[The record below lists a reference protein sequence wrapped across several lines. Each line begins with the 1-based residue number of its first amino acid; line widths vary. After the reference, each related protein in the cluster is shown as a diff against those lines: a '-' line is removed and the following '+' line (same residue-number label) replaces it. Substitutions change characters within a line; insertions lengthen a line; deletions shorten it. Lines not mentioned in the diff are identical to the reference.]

1 MVYDATI
8 QLVTAMDFAHNHK
21 LIHGQLDLSKVK
33 ISKGPLAQRD
43 QAEGFSIP
51 PNEIP
56 YYNLEFEIT
65 DFAPKHSMT
74 LPLEPEATYWPFS
87 KLKDPKKLTENERME
102 VLMLKDIYAIGVCI
116 LEMMIGRFG
125 LEYNINIDNIP
136 SEWGN
141 LPESSTL
148 IKVLGRCLQL
158 DSISKRTGIL
168 AEIRKLLIQDY
179 KKHFNKNYR
188 ME

>member
-8 QLVTAMDFAHNHK
+8 QLVTAVDFAHSHK

-33 ISKGPLAQRD
+33 ISKGPLAMRD
-43 QAEGFSIP
+43 IIDGYEVPQG
-51 PNEIP
+51 P

-65 DFAPKHSMT
+65 DFAPKHSMNM
-74 LPLEPEATYWPFS
+74 PLEPEAAYWPFS
-87 KLKDPKKLTENERME
+87 RQKDPKKLTENERME

-136 SEWGN
+136 NEWGN

-158 DSISKRTGIL
+158 EPISKS
-168 AEIRKLLIQDY
+168 
-179 KKHFNKNYR
+179 
-188 ME
+188 

>member
-1 MVYDATI
+1 
-8 QLVTAMDFAHNHK
+8 
-21 LIHGQLDLSKVK
+21 
-33 ISKGPLAQRD
+33 
-43 QAEGFSIP
+43 
-51 PNEIP
+51 
-56 YYNLEFEIT
+56 
-65 DFAPKHSMT
+65 
-74 LPLEPEATYWPFS
+74 
-87 KLKDPKKLTENERME
+87 ME

-136 SEWGN
+136 NEWGN

-158 DSISKRTGIL
+158 EPISKSQGIL

-179 KKHFNKNYR
+179 KKHFDKNYR
-188 ME
+188 MEMPFIGKRADNLNKRACVKYFNGETAEA